1 MEENCYKT
9 KNSEKKTYCY
19 VQNNSFRITYGIL
32 DQNPTMIFVIDFGG
46 QTAHLITRRLK
57 DLGVP
62 SMLVDPDEA
71 YQKAKIENPAGIIFS
86 GGPASVYEKGA
97 PTIGKKVLNLPLPM
111 LDICYG
117 LQLRS
122 HLLGGKVKSGTK
134 EYGPAK
140 IALGNGNHKSKILKG
155 LPKKFTVWM
164 SHGDSVL
171 SVPKNFK
178 LIGSSETVKY
188 AFIADEKKR
197 QYGVQFHPEIE
208 HTEFGTKIL
217 DNFITICGIT
227 RKQQKLNAKEMIENI
242 KKIVGKAQVIGA
254 VSGGLD
260 STVAATL
267 VARAVGKQLIPIHI
281 NSGLMRSGTHEAV
294 RHYFR
299 DVLKIQPVILNKQSL
314 FLKKLKG
321 KSDPEQKRKAI
332 GKLYIDLFEGEV
344 FKHPRAAFLV
354 QGTIYSDVIESK
366 GTKHADKI
374 KSHHNV
380 GGLPKKMK
388 LSLIEPIREL
398 YTDQVRTFAKELGIP
413 DEIIY
418 QQPHPGPG
426 FAIRILGE
434 VTKERLLL
442 VSKADDIIV
451 EELKK
456 VGWYEK
462 LIHSFAVL
470 TNSKS
475 TAVKGDGRVFGD
487 VIAIRAIS
495 SKDRMTAD
503 WARLPYDV
511 LQKISSRIVNE
522 VPGISRVV
530 YDITTKPPATMEW
543 E

>member
-1 MEENCYKT
+1 MEPR
-9 KNSEKKTYCY
+9 NSSLLL
-19 VQNNSFRITYGIL
+19 V
-32 DQNPTMIFVIDFGG
+32 VDFGS

-57 DLGVP
+57 DLGVK
-62 SMLVDPDEA
+62 SRLVDPLDA
-71 YQKAKIENPAGIIFS
+71 YKIAQKDKPAGLIFS
-86 GGPASVYEKGA
+86 GGPASVYEKNA
-97 PTIGKKVLNLPLPM
+97 PTITKKIFTLGIPTLT
-111 LDICYG
+111 ICYG
-117 LQLRS
+117 MQLTS
-122 HLLGGKVKSGTK
+122 HLLGGKVKSGRK
-134 EYGPAK
+134 EYGPATITLK
-140 IALGNGNHKSKILKG
+140 NRKKSQILKG
-155 LPKKFTVWM
+155 LPESFTIWM
-164 SHGDSVL
+164 SHGDEIL
-171 SVPKNFK
+171 SMPKNFTI
-178 LIGSSETVKY
+178 LGSTQTVRY
-188 AFIADEKKR
+188 AFVVDEKKKY
-197 QYGVQFHPEIE
+197 YGLQFHPEIE
-208 HTEFGTKIL
+208 HTEFGNTIL
-217 DNFITICGIT
+217 SNFIAICRIE
-227 RKQQKLNAKEMIENI
+227 RKEHKLNIGVLIENI
-242 KKIVGKAQVIGA
+242 KKTVGNAYVIAA

-267 VARAVGKQLIPIHI
+267 VAHAIGKQLIPVHI
-281 NSGLMRSGTHEAV
+281 NSGLMRKGTLETV
-294 RHYFR
+294 KYYFK
-299 DVLKIQPVILNKQSL
+299 DVLGIQPIILNKQSV
-314 FLKKLKG
+314 FLKALKG
-321 KSDPEQKRKAI
+321 KSNPEEKRKAI
-332 GKLYIDLFEGEV
+332 GKLYIDLFEEEV
-344 FKHPRAAFLV
+344 YKHSNVSFLA

-366 GTKHADKI
+366 GSKHSDTI

-380 GGLPKKMK
+380 GGLPKQMK
-388 LSLIEPIREL
+388 LTLLEPIREL
-398 YTDQVRTFAKELGIP
+398 YTDEVRLLGKELGIP

-434 VTKERLLL
+434 VTKKRL
-442 VSKADDIIV
+442 VSVANADEIIV

-456 VGWYEK
+456 TGWYEK

-503 WARLPYDV
+503 WARLPYDI